1 MKLTEVDRKSRV
13 LVKAQFGCLRNA
25 YTINI
30 TRGCEFA
37 CVYCYARGYP
47 DAPCSGEVQLYR
59 NLPEK
64 LAGELD
70 SPRRRSGVHWVV
82 FNTASDSFQ
91 THPRILEITYLTMR
105 VLLERGIGFS
115 FLTKGWLPNRFI
127 DLFSDFPELIV
138 SRIGLVSMS
147 NRYRDLFEP
156 NAATVGE
163 RLQNIERLQ
172 MAGVETEVRID
183 PIIPFYT
190 DDEESI
196 TKLFKALF
204 TVGVKTVSLSYLH
217 LRPAILNQ
225 LKRELP
231 PIEFNVLQSCFEKKP
246 WTVVG
251 SSTRSKL
258 IPASLRKKGYNRFNH
273 LAQNFGILPLICT
286 CKNPDLPGQQCSTG
300 FRTEKI
306 RSSIK
311 EKGKQL
317 SLFPC

>member
-13 LVKAQFGCLRNA
+13 LTKAQFGCLRNA

-30 TRGCEFA
+30 TRGCEFT

-47 DAPCSGEVQLYR
+47 DAPFCGEVQLYR
-59 NLPEK
+59 NLPQK
-64 LAGELD
+64 LTEELD
-70 SPRRRSGVHWVV
+70 NPRRRSVIHRVV

-91 THPRILEITYLTMR
+91 THPDILEITYRTMM
-105 VLLERGIGFS
+105 VFLERGIGFS
-115 FLTKGWLPNRFI
+115 FLTKGWIPNRFI
-127 DLFSDFPELIV
+127 ELFSDFPELIV
-138 SRIGLVSMS
+138 SRIGLVSTS

-156 NAATVGE
+156 NAATVSE

-172 MAGVETEVRID
+172 NVGVKTEVRID

-196 TKLFKALF
+196 TKLFKALI
-204 TVGVKTVSLSYLH
+204 TIGIKTVSLSYLH

-231 PIEFNVLQSCFEKKP
+231 PTEFNVLQSCFENKP

-258 IPASLRKKGYNRFNH
+258 IPASLRKKGYNRFKH
-273 LAQNFGILPLICT
+273 LAKKFGIAALICS
-286 CKNPDLPGQQCSTG
+286 CKNPDLPGQQCSSAFG
-300 FRTEKI
+300 TEEI
-306 RSSIK
+306 RSSLK
-311 EKGKQL
+311 EKSIQL